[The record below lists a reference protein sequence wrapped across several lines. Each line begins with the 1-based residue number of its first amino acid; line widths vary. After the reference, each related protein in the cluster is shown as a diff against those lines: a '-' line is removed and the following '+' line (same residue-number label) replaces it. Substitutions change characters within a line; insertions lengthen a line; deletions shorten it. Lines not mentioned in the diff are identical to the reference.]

1 MYLRPLVTATL
12 IAIAFATTLNA
23 TPTGAKAAKATPE
36 STANAEVWNLGDL
49 YPDPGAWETA
59 FGTIPP
65 QLAGIATCRGRL
77 AESAAVLADC
87 LNRMHATYRELMRLF
102 SYAYLDRDT
111 DLRNAAANERFS
123 RAQTLY
129 SQYGEALSF
138 LDPELIGI
146 GATTLEA
153 WLATTPALADY
164 DFLIRNTMRKGA
176 HILPPREEQIL
187 AAAADPLSAVANTYT
202 VLTNA
207 EIAWP
212 TIFLSDGKSITL
224 RASAYTQYRT
234 APNRADRKAVF
245 DAFFGAYGQYAETLA
260 ATLSGQIKAS
270 AFSARM
276 RGFDSSLA
284 QALDADA
291 IPPAVYETLVREVN
305 ANLGTLHRY
314 LRLHA
319 RVLGIAD
326 PHYYDLYPSPV
337 PQQRNYPI
345 ADARELLR
353 AAATPLGPEYAQ
365 RLTEA
370 LNHNWMHVRP
380 AEGKRSG
387 AYMMGSVYDVHP
399 YLLLNHNDDF
409 ESLTTFA
416 HEWGHAMHS
425 LLANTTQPF
434 PKAEYPTF
442 IAEIASIANEVLL
455 YNHLRATAKAPREEL
470 FYLFQELQGLR
481 GTFFRQTQFAEFELA
496 THREIEQGE
505 ALSGEKLSRIYGD
518 ILKRYLGHAQGVM
531 TVDDAYA
538 VEWAYV
544 PHFYN
549 EFYVYQYAT
558 SLAAAYDLM
567 EKVQNGGEAEREAYL
582 AILKAGGSEHP
593 YPLLMRAG
601 IDMAQPEVYRAVIRR
616 CNALMDRIEK
626 LLAEHPDLEPATVTA
641 VSDTLTVSA
650 K

>member
-1 MYLRPLVTATL
+1 M
-12 IAIAFATTLNA
+12 AFATALNA
-23 TPTGAKAAKATPE
+23 TSAGAKAANATPE
-36 STANAEVWNLGDL
+36 RPANAETWNLGDL
-49 YPDPGAWETA
+49 YPDLGAWETA
-59 FGTIPP
+59 FRTTQP
-65 QLAGIATCRGRL
+65 QLAEIATCRGHL
-77 AESAAVLADC
+77 AEGAAVLADC
-87 LNRMHATYRELMRLF
+87 LNRIHVTYRELMRLF
-102 SYAYLDRDT
+102 SYTYLDRDT
-111 DLRNAAANERFS
+111 DLRDAAANERFS

-146 GATTLEA
+146 GADTLEA
-153 WLATTPALADY
+153 WLATTPALTDY

-176 HILPPREEQIL
+176 HILSPREEQIL

-207 EIAWP
+207 EITWP
-212 TIFLSDGKSITL
+212 TIILSNGKSITL
-224 RASAYTQYRT
+224 RASEYTQYRT
-234 APNRADRKAVF
+234 DPNRADRKAVF
-245 DAFFGAYGQYAETLA
+245 DAFFGAYGQFSETLA
-260 ATLSGQIKAS
+260 NTLSGQIKAS
-270 AFSARM
+270 AFTARM

-284 QALDADA
+284 EALDVDA

-434 PKAEYPTF
+434 AKAEYPTC

-455 YNHLRATAKAPREEL
+455 YNHLRATAKTPREEL

-481 GTFFRQTQFAEFELA
+481 GTFFRQAQFAEFELA
-496 THREIEQGE
+496 THREIEQGG

-518 ILKRYLGHAQGVM
+518 ILKRYLGQAEGVM

-544 PHFYN
+544 PHFYT

-567 EKVQNGGEAEREAYL
+567 EKVQNGGAAEREAYL

>member
-1 MYLRPLVTATL
+1 MPSHPIVTATL
-12 IAIAFATTLNA
+12 LAIAFAAALNTSSADA
-23 TPTGAKAAKATPE
+23 TSADAKAANATAAR
-36 STANAEVWNLGDL
+36 TADAETWNLGDL
-49 YPDPGAWETA
+49 YPDLGAWETA
-59 FGTIPP
+59 FGATRQ
-65 QLAGIATCRGRL
+65 QLAGIGACRGRL
-77 AESAAVLADC
+77 AEGAAVLADC
-87 LNRMHATYRELMRLF
+87 LNRIHTTYRELLRLF

-111 DLRNAAANERFS
+111 DLRDAAAGERFS

-129 SQYGEALSF
+129 SQYGETLSF
-138 LDPELIGI
+138 LDPELIAI
-146 GATTLEA
+146 GATTLET

-164 DFLIRNTMRKGA
+164 DFLIRNTLRKGA
-176 HILPPREEQIL
+176 HTLSPREEQIL
-187 AAAADPLSAVANTYT
+187 AAAADPLSAVSNTYT

-212 TIFLSDGKSITL
+212 SIMLSDGKSVTL
-224 RASAYTQYRT
+224 RASDYEKYRVSD
-234 APNRADRKAVF
+234 NRADRKAVF
-245 DAFFGAYGQYAETLA
+245 DAFFGAYGQYSETLA
-260 ATLSGQIKAS
+260 STLSGQIKAS
-270 AFSARM
+270 AFTARM

-284 QALDADA
+284 QALDVDA

-319 RVLGIAD
+319 RMLGIAD

-337 PQQRNYPI
+337 PQQRTYPI
-345 ADARELLR
+345 ADARELVR
-353 AAATPLGPEYAQ
+353 AAVTPLGPEYGQ

-387 AYMMGSVYDVHP
+387 AYMMGAAYDVHP

-455 YNHLRATAKAPREEL
+455 YNHLSATAKTPREEL

-481 GTFFRQTQFAEFELA
+481 GTFFRQAQFAEFELA
-496 THREIEQGE
+496 SHREIEQGG
-505 ALSGEKLSRIYGD
+505 ALSGEKLSRLYGD
-518 ILKRYLGHAQGVM
+518 ILKRYLGHAEGVM
-531 TVDDAYA
+531 SVDAAYA

-544 PHFYN
+544 PHFYT

-558 SLAAAYDLM
+558 SLAAAYALM
-567 EKVQNGGEAEREAYL
+567 EKVQNGGAAEREAYL
-582 AILKAGGSEHP
+582 SILKAGGSEHP
-593 YPLLMRAG
+593 YALLQRAG

-616 CNALMDRIEK
+616 CNALMDRIET
-626 LLAEHPDLEPATVTA
+626 LLTEHPDILPATA
-641 VSDTLTVSA
+641 VSADR
-650 K
+650 KD